1 MKKTLLLV
9 LASFFAVFALAG
21 CAEDSTNDS
30 TNDTPVITVD
40 PALVEQV
47 KKFAEGY
54 YEVTFFYNDG
64 AGYKEYSSDC
74 TLAGDMGLTVPKCED
89 EYMAGYGQITVDNA
103 TGNLSLVTKL
113 QMTGPMMITM
123 SKNYQY
129 NYTEYPVFPITS
141 IDMSDMAQGTVTINA
156 DKAIKGV
163 TGRDLTKLTSDA
175 DATYTFTFN
184 IQKGEITNHMTV
196 ITPIND
202 LNPTTNVIITMKKI
216 QALPTNYTMDKNKLF
231 PSPAPALGGFVAN
244 PQ

>member
-1 MKKTLLLV
+1 MKKSLLLF
-9 LASFFAVFALAG
+9 LASLFAVFAFAG
-21 CAEDSTNDS
+21 CAEDSKNNS
-30 TNDTPVITVD
+30 TNDTPVIPVD

-47 KKFAEGY
+47 KQFAEGY

-64 AGYKEYSSDC
+64 AGNKEYSSDC
-74 TLAGDMGLTVPKCED
+74 ILAGDMGLTVPKCED
-89 EYMAGYGQITVDNA
+89 ATTTGYGQITVDNT
-103 TGNLSLVTKL
+103 TGNLTLVTKV
-113 QMTGPMMITM
+113 QMTSPMMVTM

-141 IDMSDMAQGTVTINA
+141 IDMSNIAQGTVTINA
-156 DKAIKGV
+156 DKSIKGI
-163 TGRDLTKLTSDA
+163 TGRDLTSNTSDA

-184 IQKGEITNHMTV
+184 TQTGEITNNMTV